1 MNLVSDLQQRL
12 VQRQSGRSERG
23 ARSQALLQI
32 WLSPAFPIGAFAYSH
47 GLEAAVDRGWVTDRH
62 SLEPWLSDLVT
73 SGSLRNDLILLA
85 AAWRATVASEPAQLH
100 EIAELGAAL
109 QPSAERF
116 LEATQQGRSLMQQIA
131 AAWPAPA
138 PIPLPREIDDVIYAV
153 ALGIVAALHEIPLTE
168 TLRAYAV
175 AFFGNLT
182 SAAIRLSIIGPTEAQ
197 QITAALLPKLIEEA
211 DRAENATLDDIGSAT
226 WRSDLASLLHETQHT
241 RLFRS

>member
-1 MNLVSDLQQRL
+1 MSDLEQRL

-47 GLEAAVDRGWVTDRH
+47 GLEAAVDRGWVTSRH
-62 SLEPWLSDLVT
+62 SLEPWLTDLVT
-73 SGSLRNDLILLA
+73 SGSLSNDLILLA
-85 AAWRATVASEPAQLH
+85 AAWRATNASELAQLH

-116 LEATQQGRSLMQQIA
+116 LEATQQGRSLLLQIA

-138 PIPLPREIDDVIYAV
+138 PIPLPLPQETDDIIYAV
-153 ALGIVAALHEIPLTE
+153 ALGIVAALHEIPLAE

-175 AFFGNLT
+175 AFLGNLT

-197 QITAALLPKLIEEA
+197 QITAALLPRLIDEA
-211 DRAENATLDDIGSAT
+211 DRADNATLDDIGSAT